1 MSQEQRRIYLIKQ
14 LQKEQHSENID
25 PIPETE
31 EKQYLLLRKLMNIRP
46 PKPISGDF
54 LFIQD
59 NFLQE
64 ELSQKEITSLKHL
77 NEVEP
82 DIYLW
87 QGDIT
92 TLEVDGIVNAANNDM
107 TGCYIPNHNC
117 IDNIIHTNAGIQL
130 RLACQ
135 EIIDKQGRKEPV
147 GKAKITKA
155 YNLPSDYVLHTIGPF
170 IRHKVSPMQRD
181 LLKSSYMET
190 LKLADEKGL
199 KSLAFPCIST
209 GVFNFPNDQ
218 AAEIAVETVQTY
230 KKETGSNISVIF
242 NVYKDLDY
250 DLYKQ
255 LFN

>member
-1 MSQEQRRIYLIKQ
+1 MNQTQRRVYLIKQ
-14 LQKEQHSENID
+14 LQKEQESEDIEI
-25 PIPETE
+25 IPESE
-31 EKQYLLLRKLMNIRP
+31 EKQYRLLRKLMNIRP
-46 PKPISGDF
+46 SKPISDDF
-54 LFIQD
+54 LSVQD
-59 NFLQE
+59 DFLQE
-64 ELSQKEITSLKHL
+64 ELSQKEIMPL
-77 NEVEP
+77 NDLSEVEFG
-82 DIYLW
+82 IYLW

-92 TLEVDGIVNAANNDM
+92 TLEVDGIVNAANSDM

-135 EIIDKQGRKEPV
+135 EIIDEQGRKEPV

-155 YNLPSDYVLHTIGPF
+155 YNLPSDYILHTIGPF
-170 IRHKVSPMQRD
+170 IRDKVSPMQKD
-181 LLKSSYMET
+181 LLKSSYMES
-190 LKLADEKGL
+190 LKLADEKNL
-199 KSLAFPCIST
+199 ESLAFCCIST

-218 AAEIAVETVQTY
+218 AAEVAVETVRTY

-242 NVYKDLDY
+242 NVFKDLDY

>member
-14 LQKEQHSENID
+14 LQKEQGTEEVE
-25 PIPETE
+25 PIPESE
-31 EKQYLLLRKLMNIRP
+31 EKQYFLLRKLMNIRP
-46 PKPISGDF
+46 PKPISDDF

-64 ELSQKEITSLKHL
+64 ELKQKEITSLNHL
-77 NEVEP
+77 NKVEP

-92 TLEVDGIVNAANNDM
+92 TFEVDGIVNAANSDM

-117 IDNIIHTNAGIQL
+117 IDNIIHTKAGIQL

-135 EIIDKQGRKEPV
+135 KIIDEQGHKEPV

-170 IRHKVSPMQRD
+170 IRDKVGPMQKD
-181 LLKSSYMET
+181 LLKSSYMAS
-190 LKLADEKGL
+190 LRLADEKGL
-199 KSLAFPCIST
+199 NSLAFSCIST
-209 GVFNFPNDQ
+209 GVFNFPNDK
-218 AAEIAVETVQTY
+218 AAEIAVETVRTY

-250 DLYKQ
+250 NLYSQ

>member
-14 LQKEQHSENID
+14 LQMEQSSENIE
-25 PIPETE
+25 PIPESE

-46 PKPISGDF
+46 PKSISDDF
-54 LFIQD
+54 LFIQN

-64 ELSQKEITSLKHL
+64 ELSQKESTALHHL

>member
-107 TGCYIPNHNC
+107 TGCYIPNHHC

-135 EIIDKQGRKEPV
+135 KIIDEQGRKEPV
-147 GKAKITKA
+147 GKAKMTKA

-170 IRHKVSPMQRD
+170 IRHKVSPMQKD
-181 LLKSSYMET
+181 LLKSSYVES
-190 LKLADEKGL
+190 LKLADGKGL
-199 KSLAFPCIST
+199 KTLAFPCIST
-209 GVFNFPNDQ
+209 GVFNFPNDK
-218 AAEIAVETVQTY
+218 AAEIAVETVRTY

-242 NVYKDLDY
+242 NVYNDLNY